1 MNRTLAYIAVAVI
14 LAGTA
19 AAKGCD
25 KTPEPRPS
33 DSTLCGTGPDG
44 LIYCQVPAESETPK

>member
-1 MNRTLAYIAVAVI
+1 MKRTLAYIAVAVI
-14 LAGTA
+14 LAGTS

-25 KTPEPRPS
+25 KAPEPKPS

-44 LIYCQVPAESETPK
+44 LIYCQVPAQSGEPS

>member
-1 MNRTLAYIAVAVI
+1 MKRTLTYIAVAVI
-14 LAGTA
+14 LAGTS

-25 KTPEPRPS
+25 KAPEPKPS

-44 LIYCQVPAESETPK
+44 LIYCQVPAQSGEPS